1 MQDVEMTEKWYELAQ
16 TQLMKS
22 TVDTFKNAT
31 KEVMHAQ
38 VARSFLAKNN
48 NSFAKLLLER
58 DEAYRNNKQCDND
71 SEMKNLSKFLYDLLP
86 FYVSS
91 LSLYLSL
98 SISLFVCTVRIIKAK
113 IINISLSYH
122 VQ

>member
-16 TQLMKS
+16 TQLMKA
-22 TVDTFKNAT
+22 TVDTVKNAT

-98 SISLFVCTVRIIKAK
+98 CVHCA
-113 IINISLSYH
+113 NY
-122 VQ
+122 